1 MNNNQLSITI
11 LWIARISSLG
21 SIAFL
26 LFMVGG
32 HLFGSEPSSGTPTF
46 GEMIALS
53 FFPLGVIIGLIT
65 AWKWDGLGGMIAV
78 GSIISFHL
86 TMFILHEKP
95 SFDPLID
102 ALAAPGLLFLLSW
115 FLSSQSDAHPTPQNS
130 G

>member
-1 MNNNQLSITI
+1 MNNSHLSITI

-78 GSIISFHL
+78 GSIIGFHL
-86 TMFILHEKP
+86 TMFMLHEKP

-115 FLSSQSDAHPTPQNS
+115 FLSSRSDAHLTPQSS